1 MGDALSSD
9 LASLRIDRPG
19 AGREGSTP
27 EGQRDPER
35 RSRRARALA
44 AVFGILALVGV
55 GSLAYPGLRAAI
67 FQTEVSVTEIV
78 LLSPAQA
85 SITFASTGY
94 VVPQTISK
102 VGAKV
107 QGRIARMAVKEGD
120 TVKAGDVLFE
130 LDGAD
135 LRSLI
140 RTGQSRVL
148 VAKARAQTARANL
161 AEVRQQA
168 GREKGLAD
176 QGLSPR
182 ATLADLEARALSLGE
197 AVRAADAEV
206 AAVQAEVEAI
216 RVNLADLTVAAPIS
230 GTVIAKPPEA
240 GELVGPQTG
249 GSVELADFASLVVET
264 DVAEVRLR
272 LVTPGAPCE
281 IVLDAYPDRRYR
293 GRTVEI
299 GKRINRAKAT
309 ATVKVR
315 FVDPIEVALPD
326 MSARVSFLREEL
338 SSDAMREPA
347 KVVLPGAALTQR
359 GGRKVVFVVADG
371 KARLTPIAVGA
382 RVGDGFVLVQG
393 PAPGTR
399 VVANPPAAMNDG
411 SPVKE
416 RNN

>member
-9 LASLRIDRPG
+9 LASLRIDRDGPRAPG
-19 AGREGSTP
+19 SAPRGH
-27 EGQRDPER
+27 RDPGR
-35 RSRRARALA
+35 RSGRA
-44 AVFGILALVGV
+44 GWILAGLGVGV
-55 GSLAYPGLRAAI
+55 GVLGYVTYPTLRGAI
-67 FQTEVSVTEIV
+67 FQTEVSVTEIL

-107 QGRIARMAVKEGD
+107 QGRIARMVVKEGD
-120 TVKAGDVLFE
+120 TVAAGDVLFE
-130 LDGAD
+130 LDGVD
-135 LRSLI
+135 LKNLI
-140 RTGQSRVL
+140 RTGESRVL

-161 AEVRQQA
+161 AEVKQQA
-168 GREKGLAD
+168 RREKSLSD
-176 QGLSPR
+176 QGLAPL
-182 ATLADLEARALSLGE
+182 ATLADLEARAASLEE

-206 AAVQAEVEAI
+206 VAARTEVEAT
-216 RVNLADLTVAAPIS
+216 RVNLADLTVTAPIA

-249 GSVELADFASLVVET
+249 GSVEMADFNSLLIET
-264 DVAEVRLR
+264 DVAETRLR
-272 LVTPGAPCE
+272 LVKPGAPCE

-293 GRTVEI
+293 GRSAEI

-315 FVDPIEVALPD
+315 FVDPIDVALPD
-326 MSARVSFLREEL
+326 MSARVSFLSEEL
-338 SSDAMREPA
+338 SPQAMKEPA
-347 KVVLPGAALTQR
+347 KVVLPGAALVER
-359 GGRKVVFVVADG
+359 GGRKVVFVVAEG
-371 KARLTPIAVGA
+371 KAHLTPVAVGG
-382 RVGDGFVLVQG
+382 RVGDGFVLNQG

-399 VVANPPAAMNDG
+399 VVAHPPTAMGDG

-416 RNN
+416 RSN